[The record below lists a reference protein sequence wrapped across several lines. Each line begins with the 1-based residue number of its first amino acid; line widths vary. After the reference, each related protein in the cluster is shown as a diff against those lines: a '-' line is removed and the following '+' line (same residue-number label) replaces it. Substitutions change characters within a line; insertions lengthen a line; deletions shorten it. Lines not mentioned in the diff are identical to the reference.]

1 MTNMRP
7 CITNATNRHLSL
19 MSEKYCKKNLQFG
32 LLWFLKLSTEILSAT
47 LHLGQ
52 RQPVAV
58 A

>member
-1 MTNMRP
+1 MRP